1 LERANFMYDNNNPT
15 DGQNSSTRGNLAP
28 SSKSNPCP
36 VCGRT
41 KDGDCRISHDGKMV
55 LCHQNFDHAKTQ
67 QPDLWHFNGSTSDG
81 RCGIYVFKEENESI
95 QPVARKPRAKKKELS
110 PVTIPLGA
118 KLLRLP
124 APGQSPQPE
133 QLAEDAPKRVPRNA
147 LQITY
152 EYSPTQNV
160 VRYQWPDAANPKG
173 YDKTFSQFHID
184 ADGKK
189 VWTKGNARWP
199 AYRLDEVIEIL
210 KTVSNDDPIGI
221 AMLEGEGNVELARS
235 IRLAALTLQG
245 SNWSDPETQKMLEAL
260 WATGKNISL
269 IIIRD
274 NDDTG
279 IEKGAGIELVAR
291 HIQFPCLVIDPRTM
305 WADIPEKGDI
315 QQFLEAMEADEF
327 LIRVEAEITKATN
340 SSESNNSLTSH
351 PRTCEYVVCL
361 SSKSSIGDYIP
372 DTAPTPEQSY
382 VQKAV
387 EALYSSGHWVSFG
400 GQLFAFTGTHYELR
414 PEGTE
419 KRRILD
425 WLSTYSE
432 FVRGKYRCTRANTAS
447 VNEVYGY
454 ILLAVAIDP
463 NTINPEGLNSSSGVV
478 KINSDG
484 SHTLVPHDPK
494 NVYTYVG
501 CKYDPNID
509 PTHRD
514 RLLECLEP
522 PQRKIFLRTA
532 AAALNLKL
540 VRSKLTGRGVKGLLC
555 HGEGSNGKDT
565 LRAVLAAVYGQGMTG
580 KSLSDFKA
588 YDMGRK
594 FTLAAI
600 EGSICNWAS
609 ENTSKVDLD
618 NIQSLKQFIT
628 GDPLDIERKGKDSYE
643 YKSAAIFF
651 ANCNKLPSITGG
663 TAAIDDRYGI
673 LKFDKTYVRKAIAA
687 EGQLEADPRFK
698 DDEKFI
704 LEQVAPAMLNKL
716 LEEFPL
722 LLSEGIDYKATKDA
736 MQKAQEESRHLWQF
750 AREVGLEVQAGGRVW
765 AKDVWEL
772 LVDWYEG
779 MGILD
784 KEPGS
789 NGKEKLIW
797 NELPN
802 KYDAPVKAINQLAS
816 RLTEIFPKLQ
826 VCRHNERDE
835 IDRRGQRYLLGI
847 GFVQDATKTVKTASP
862 SSPVDTARDTAS
874 PTAPPKNT
882 GDAVGDAKTL
892 TQSGGDDGDAIS
904 SPLTELC
911 ALLSKLTA
919 DERQKMADFLTGV
932 PCSDPIKAFRVG
944 DKVAGN
950 RQEDASYNWHG
961 RIVEIDTSIG
971 CKVDWQER
979 EGMRGGR
986 VISMLFCNLRKI

>member
-1 LERANFMYDNNNPT
+1 MYDNNNPM
-15 DGQNSSTRGNLAP
+15 DGQFSSTRGNLAN

-36 VCGRT
+36 VCGRI

-67 QPDLWHFNGSTSDG
+67 QPDLWHFNGPTSDG
-81 RCGIYVFKEENESI
+81 RCGIYVFKEESENI
-95 QPVARKPRAKKKELS
+95 QPVARKPRAKKKEFL
-110 PVTIPLGA
+110 PVPIPLGA

-351 PRTCEYVVCL
+351 PRTCECVVCL

-950 RQEDASYNWHG
+950 KPDDSSYNWHG
-961 RIVEIDTSIG
+961 RIVEITTSIS
-971 CKVDWQER
+971 CRVDWQER

>member
-1 LERANFMYDNNNPT
+1 MYDNNNPT
-15 DGQNSSTRGNLAP
+15 DGQFSSTRGNLAP

-55 LCHQNFDHAKTQ
+55 LCHQNFDNAKTQ
-67 QPDLWHFNGSTSDG
+67 QPELWHFNGSTSDG
-81 RCGIYVFKEENESI
+81 RCGIYVFKEESENI
-95 QPVARKPRAKKKELS
+95 QPVARKPRAKKKEFL
-110 PVTIPLGA
+110 PVPIPLGA
-118 KLLRLP
+118 TLLRLP
-124 APGQSPQPE
+124 EPGQSPQPE
-133 QLAEDAPKRVPRNA
+133 PLAKDAPKRVPNNA
-147 LQITY
+147 VQTTY
-152 EYSPTQNV
+152 EYSPTQKV
-160 VRYQWPDAANPKG
+160 VRYEWPDETNPKG
-173 YDKTFSQFHID
+173 HNKTYSQFHID
-184 ADGKK
+184 PNGKK

-199 AYRLDEVIEIL
+199 AYRIDEVIEVL
-210 KTVSNDDPIGI
+210 KTVPDEEPVVIPV
-221 AMLEGEGNVELARS
+221 LEGEHNVEIARR

-245 SNWSDPETQKMLEAL
+245 SNWSDPEIQRMLEAL
-260 WATGKNISL
+260 RATGKNVSIAKL
-269 IIIRD
+269 RD
-274 NDDTG
+274 NDDRG
-279 IEKGAGIELVAR
+279 LEKGQSVSLVAR
-291 HIQFPCLVIDPRTM
+291 HTQFPCLIIDPAAM

-315 QQFLEAMEADEF
+315 QQFLEAMEVDEF
-327 LIRVEAEITKATN
+327 LIRLQAEITKAAN
-340 SSESNNSLTSH
+340 SSESNNSLNSH
-351 PRTCEYVVCL
+351 PRTCECVVCL
-361 SSKSSIGDYIP
+361 SSKSITEDYIP

-673 LKFDKTYVRKAIAA
+673 LKFDKTYVRKAITA

-950 RQEDASYNWHG
+950 KPDDSSYNWHG
-961 RIVEIDTSIG
+961 RIVEITTSIS
-971 CKVDWQER
+971 CRVDWQER